1 MEDDGIVGTT
11 ASSPTLKTMLAVGAV
26 VSSPTPE
33 QDDAT
38 LGVVGRRP
46 SLKRWGR
53 CDTSLLGQQGRL
65 VVMPGQR
72 GRLVAVAAGD
82 TRVGRRRE
90 DGIASTSHG
99 RHGAS
104 ASNQRRT
111 LCRRRGSA
119 ANDTWVGWHD
129 DQGSGSR
136 RSDDT
141 VTKAVAVG
149 NASRTTARVERKFE
163 PYMRPRGPR

>member
-11 ASSPTLKTMLAVGAV
+11 TSSPTFKTMLAVGAA

-38 LGVVGRRP
+38 LGAVGWRP
-46 SLKRWGR
+46 SLKRRGR
-53 CDTSLLGQQGRL
+53 CDTLLLGQQGRL
-65 VVMPGQR
+65 VAMPGQR
-72 GRLVAVAAGD
+72 GRPVAVAAGD

-104 ASNQRRT
+104 ASNQWRT
-111 LCRRRGSA
+111 SCRRRGGV
-119 ANDTWVGWHD
+119 ANDT
-129 DQGSGSR
+129 
-136 RSDDT
+136 
-141 VTKAVAVG
+141 
-149 NASRTTARVERKFE
+149 
-163 PYMRPRGPR
+163 